1 MHNQSK
7 NENTVFRKILKLLLI
22 VQEVSNEERHKQ
34 GLKRLGRG
42 YFKAYRFNP
51 YNPLSYIALVIIL
64 VIGILMFG
72 FVGFWKET
80 TTLNPFKWD

>member
-1 MHNQSK
+1 M
-7 NENTVFRKILKLLLI
+7 FRKILKYLLI
-22 VQEVSNEERHKQ
+22 VQEVSNEKRHKQ

-51 YNPLSYIALVIIL
+51 YNPLSYMTLVIIL

-80 TTLNPFKWD
+80 TTRNPFKWD

>member
-1 MHNQSK
+1 MVYVFMIRK
-7 NENTVFRKILKLLLI
+7 TVKFLQI
-22 VQEVSNEERHKQ
+22 VQTVSNEERHAK

-42 YFKAYRFNP
+42 FFQANRFNP
-51 YNPLSYIALVIIL
+51 YNPLSYIALIL
-64 VIGILMFG
+64 ILIVGILMFG